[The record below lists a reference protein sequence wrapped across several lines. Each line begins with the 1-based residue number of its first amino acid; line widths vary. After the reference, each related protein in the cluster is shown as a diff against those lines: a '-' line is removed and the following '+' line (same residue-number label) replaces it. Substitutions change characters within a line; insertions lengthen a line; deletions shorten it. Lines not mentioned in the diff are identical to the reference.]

1 MDHNVRELVKEI
13 NESLGNA
20 KNSSNKDETRV
31 MQAMLN
37 DKEFKVKTFNSN
49 GENGVYCPSE
59 DARKMSASIIASTT
73 KISKSEAQ
81 VLADAHTFTSSEAA
95 SMVGISKEFVNTY
108 VQTGRRLPLGARET
122 SNVKLELKH
131 KPETLVSVPNDK
143 ARKVTVP
150 AHDTLRV
157 HGACPVYLK
166 K

>member
-1 MDHNVRELVKEI
+1 MDHNVKELVKEI
-13 NESLGNA
+13 REGLNQA
-20 KNSSNKDETRV
+20 NSSIKDETRV

-37 DKEFKVKTFNSN
+37 DKEFKVATFDSKGQN
-49 GENGVYCPSE
+49 GEYCPAE

-73 KISKSEAQ
+73 KISKSEAET
-81 VLADAHTFTSSEAA
+81 LADSHTFTSAEAS

-122 SNVKLELKH
+122 SNIKLELKH
-131 KPETLVSVPNDK
+131 KPETQVSVPNDK
-143 ARKVTVP
+143 SRKVTVP